1 MVAPTRKRAVH
12 IMQIDANQPIFFPNW
27 LYEPPERTFAPDLTC
42 DDSQCTLG
50 YVCCL
55 GTGWNVRYNCV
66 SLNELVTSNTSVGPQ
81 NSQHF
86 VFSGWFDA
94 PGSMVA
100 GFAHLP
106 LHIVERGACLL
117 CCSLFTL
124 WNTAFSG
131 HDFGYL
137 RVRIESLR
145 TLEFHRSPP
154 HLDVKRSV

>member
-12 IMQIDANQPIFFPNW
+12 IMQIDANQTIFLPDW
-27 LYEPPERTFAPDLTC
+27 LYEPPERTLASDLTGNE
-42 DDSQCTLG
+42 SQSTLG

-55 GTGWNVRYNCV
+55 STGWNVRYNSV
-66 SLNELVTSNTSVGPQ
+66 SHNELVTSNTSVGPQ

-86 VFSGWFDA
+86 VLSGWFDT

-100 GFAHLP
+100 GFAHLT

-117 CCSLFTL
+117 RCSLFTL
-124 WNTAFSG
+124 LNTAFSG

-137 RVRIESLR
+137 RVRIESPR
-145 TLEFHRSPP
+145 MLEFHGFPT
-154 HLDVKRSV
+154 HLDMKRPV